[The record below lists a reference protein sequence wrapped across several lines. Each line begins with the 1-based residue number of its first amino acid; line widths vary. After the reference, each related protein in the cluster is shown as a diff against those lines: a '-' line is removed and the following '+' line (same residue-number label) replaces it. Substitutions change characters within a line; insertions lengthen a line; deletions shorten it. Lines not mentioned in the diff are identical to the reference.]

1 MIIEQCII
9 IREGIERKRMSN
21 LFLTNYTEQT
31 FLERIREN
39 LRRCDVFMFSVSFIK
54 KAGLVLLLKDIEAAL
69 ARGAKGKIITS
80 TYQNFTDVESLRS
93 FYMLMEKYD
102 SFECHLDFESF
113 HDEGYMTI
121 GYHSKGYYFEF
132 DDSAELVVGS
142 SNITRYALL
151 KNVEW
156 DLVVRDTKDNSV
168 FDQMLCEYKD
178 KWNNTFELD
187 RDIISQYV
195 NKLNYAIERWDMDY
209 DTASENIKPNYMQR
223 KAMKELNRYRVMG
236 MHRAL
241 IVAAAG
247 SGKTYLAAFD
257 ARNFNPKRLLY
268 IVHEGSI
275 MQKSLET
282 FREVFGNNVTYGI
295 YNKDHADV
303 DADFIF
309 AGNIKLSQSLEL
321 FHENEF
327 DYIVLDECHHAT
339 ADSYRKIINY
349 FKPEFLV
356 GLTATPDRM
365 DNEDVYELFD
375 TNVPFE
381 LRMRDAI
388 INDLVVPFHYYG
400 IRDSLVDYGLTKNQE
415 RKMIS
420 QLASVEHCGFIKDK
434 IEEHR
439 GSGKLKALAF
449 CRNIT
454 HARMMSEELGE
465 YYHTAYLTGKNS
477 VGERIRAYNDLQ
489 DDEKELEILC
499 TVDILNEGVDIP
511 GCNMVLFLRPTE
523 SSTVFIQ
530 QLGRGL
536 RKYKNK
542 SFVTVLDFIGN
553 SYKRSVQIAF
563 AMGSLADNF
572 VMEKRLMQSL
582 VKDNFSALGLG
593 QYGVDIHFDEESQQE
608 IIEYIDQENF
618 NSLSY
623 LKQDFF
629 NFKKYVN
636 SEFPPKHMDFLN
648 NDCAPDLMRFL
659 QVKIGGRKT
668 GCYYAFLQGI
678 GENNLPLFSDEQIAF
693 IKYCSS
699 LLPLVRLHEYVMIQA
714 LLNGALTIAEI
725 SNVLY
730 SNVPRCTQDE
740 IEHTIKFMLK
750 KGAVKEEVG
759 KISLN
764 TNIDEQFKEYT
775 EDLLAYG
782 MTQYES
788 NYRNSEKFLLWHN
801 YRMDQVQLK
810 LLKDPDHNQKGTY
823 FYGDEAIVF
832 ASLKKDA
839 SVEERLAYKD
849 KFLTANVFQWECENN
864 ISDRDLRSLRLCK
877 YVHLFIRKVDE
888 EHGIRLPFIYVGEG
902 KFSNERKQEKI
913 DSTTGKDNITYLYD
927 IPMKEELPEY
937 LQYDFG
943 VVM

>member
-1 MIIEQCII
+1 MIIEQWII
-9 IREGIERKRMSN
+9 IRKDTERKRMSN

-93 FYMLMEKYD
+93 FFMLMEKYD

-168 FDQMLCEYKD
+168 FDQMLCEYQD

-282 FREVFGNNVTYGI
+282 FREVFGNTVTYGI

-381 LRMRDAI
+381 LRLRDAI

-439 GSGKLKALAF
+439 SSGKLKALAF

-608 IIEYIDQENF
+608 IIEYIDKENF

-623 LKQDFF
+623 LKQDYF

-659 QVKIGGRKT
+659 QVRIGGRKT

-678 GENNLPLFSDEQIAF
+678 EEKNLPLFSDEQIAF

-699 LLPLVRLHEYVMIQA
+699 LLPLVRPHEYVMIQV
-714 LLNGALTIAEI
+714 LLNGALPMAEI

-730 SNVPRCTQDE
+730 SKVPRCTQDE
-740 IEHTIKFMLK
+740 IKHTIKFMLK

-759 KISLN
+759 KIYLN
-764 TNIDEQFKEYT
+764 TNLDEQFREYT

-788 NYRNSEKFLLWHN
+788 NYKNSEKFLLWHN

-888 EHGIRLPFIYVGEG
+888 ERGIRLPFIYVGEG

-927 IPMKEELPEY
+927 IPMNEELPEY

>member
-1 MIIEQCII
+1 MIIEQWII
-9 IREGIERKRMSN
+9 IRKDTERKRMSN

-93 FYMLMEKYD
+93 FFMLMEKYD

-168 FDQMLCEYKD
+168 FDQMLCEYQD

-282 FREVFGNNVTYGI
+282 FREVFGNTVTYGI

-381 LRMRDAI
+381 LRLRDAI

-439 GSGKLKALAF
+439 SSGKLKALAF

-499 TVDILNEGVDIP
+499 TVDIINEGVDIP

-563 AMGSLADNF
+563 AMGSLADNV

-608 IIEYIDQENF
+608 IIEYIDKENF

-623 LKQDFF
+623 LKQDYF

-659 QVKIGGRKT
+659 QVRIGGRKT

-678 GENNLPLFSDEQIAF
+678 EEKNLPLFSDEQIAF

-699 LLPLVRLHEYVMIQA
+699 LLPLVRPHEYVMIQV
-714 LLNGALTIAEI
+714 LLNGALPMAEI

-730 SNVPRCTQDE
+730 SKVPRCTQDE
-740 IEHTIKFMLK
+740 IKHTIKFMLK
-750 KGAVKEEVG
+750 KSAVKEEVG
-759 KISLN
+759 KIYLN
-764 TNIDEQFKEYT
+764 TNLDEQFREYT

-788 NYRNSEKFLLWHN
+788 NYKNSEKFLLWHN

-888 EHGIRLPFIYVGEG
+888 ERGIRLPFIYVGEG

-927 IPMKEELPEY
+927 IPMNEELPEY